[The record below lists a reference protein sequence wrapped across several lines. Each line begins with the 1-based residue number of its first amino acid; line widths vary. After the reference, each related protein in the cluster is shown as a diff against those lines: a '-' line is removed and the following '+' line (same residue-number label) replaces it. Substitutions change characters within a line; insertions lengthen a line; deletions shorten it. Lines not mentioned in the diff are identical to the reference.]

1 MAAPAASG
9 AKRAPQ
15 AVALFG
21 PPRRS
26 IDVSA
31 TALVD
36 DPVSDGRSAVA
47 GQGTD
52 VLVVVEDVTDR
63 RRLEDV
69 RRDFVANI
77 SHELKTPV
85 GALSLLAETLLS
97 EDDTAVTRRLPA
109 RPLAEAERVGRP
121 LDDLLE
127 LSPLEAGAVARRE
140 AVPVRSEE

>member
-1 MAAPAASG
+1 MAASVASG
-9 AKRAPQ
+9 AKRAPE
-15 AVALFG
+15 AVDLFG

-26 IDVSA
+26 IVVSA

-36 DPVSDGRSAVA
+36 DPVSDGRSAEA

-77 SHELKTPV
+77 SHALQTPV
-85 GALSLLAETLLS
+85 GALSLLPETLLS
-97 EDDTAVTRRLPA
+97 EDDPAATRRPTTPPLPDA
-109 RPLAEAERVGRP
+109 DRVGRTP
-121 LDDLLE
+121 HTLL
-127 LSPLEAGAVARRE
+127 
-140 AVPVRSEE
+140 